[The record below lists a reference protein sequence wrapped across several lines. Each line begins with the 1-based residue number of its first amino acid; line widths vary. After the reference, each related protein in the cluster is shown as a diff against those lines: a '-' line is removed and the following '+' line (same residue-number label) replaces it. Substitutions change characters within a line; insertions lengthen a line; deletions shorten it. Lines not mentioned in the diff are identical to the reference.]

1 MLLVPVVLVAS
12 LLVGAAGAVEGLRGR
27 APGRP
32 LLQALLALQ
41 LLLMA
46 QAALAVTALLRGGR
60 AAEPVTFVGYLVL
73 SLLLLP
79 GALGLSAQERSR
91 YGSLVLAAA
100 CLVVAVVELRLQA
113 TL

>member
-1 MLLVPVVLVAS
+1 MLLVPAVLVAS

-27 APGRP
+27 APGRL

-41 LLLMA
+41 LLLLA
-46 QAALAVTALLRGGR
+46 QAGLAVAALLRGDR
-60 AAEPVTFVGYLVL
+60 AGEPVTFLGYLVL
-73 SLLLLP
+73 SLVLLP
-79 GALGLSAQERSR
+79 GALGLSVQERSR
-91 YGSLVLAAA
+91 YGSFVLAAA